1 MTEIAVTESD
11 NGGRITASVGD
22 VIDIRLAENATTGYR
37 WVLEQPQSAVLTL
50 QTSGSDYP
58 DRKLGSSGQASFRVG
73 VSGPGTETL
82 RLVYQRPWDSGATG
96 QRGFSVEVTVAP
108 A

>member
-1 MTEIAVTESD
+1 MAKIALTESD
-11 NGGRITASVGD
+11 NGGRITATVGD
-22 VIDIRLAENATTGYR
+22 TIDIRLAENATTGYR
-37 WVLEQPQSAVLTL
+37 WVLEQPRSAVLTARD
-50 QTSGSDYP
+50 SGSDYP
-58 DRKLGSSGQASFRVG
+58 DQKLGSSGQASFRLG

-108 A
+108 